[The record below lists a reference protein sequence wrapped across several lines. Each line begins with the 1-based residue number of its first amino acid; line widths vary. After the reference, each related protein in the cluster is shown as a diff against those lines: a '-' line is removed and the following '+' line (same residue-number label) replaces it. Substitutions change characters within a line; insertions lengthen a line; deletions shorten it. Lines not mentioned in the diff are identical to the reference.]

1 MQTVFEADPRHWQ
14 SGAIRSRLGN
24 PGDIAR
30 LPFLR
35 AKVQD
40 VEMDLGLLEKSQAT
54 YMEFNAGGVVCDD
67 LRLAYSKIMTEYE
80 VYNEDEFEEMPD
92 VSFHPVGKIEA
103 GMISWEA
110 LQELCGKD
118 REHTARMLAY
128 TSLLLTMASLV
139 TAPDSGMTN
148 ARLSKVFD
156 DPYLCCLLTQKLNN
170 VRKKVGSWGRY

>member
-14 SGAIRSRLGN
+14 SGAIKSRLGN

-92 VSFHPVGKIEA
+92 VSF
-103 GMISWEA
+103 
-110 LQELCGKD
+110 CN
-118 REHTARMLAY
+118 Y
-128 TSLLLTMASLV
+128 
-139 TAPDSGMTN
+139 
-148 ARLSKVFD
+148 
-156 DPYLCCLLTQKLNN
+156 
-170 VRKKVGSWGRY
+170 